1 MLVCVMLIVDVCFAT
16 LLTPDEIRI
25 VKYNQYLVTKE
36 AWIQKLRMC
45 ESSGID
51 TKINHRDV
59 DGTPSYYAFQF
70 KPSTFRMYAIRYN
83 LISKLTPNSEIMKM
97 IKSYEIQK
105 EIVEK
110 MFDDPKVKWRN
121 EFPDC
126 VKKLGLP
133 PKFINK

>member
-1 MLVCVMLIVDVCFAT
+1 MLMVDVCFAT
-16 LLTPDEIRI
+16 LLTDDEIRI
-25 VKYNQYLVTKE
+25 IRYNQYLEVKE

-51 TKINHRDV
+51 TKINHRDT

-70 KPSTFRMYAIRYN
+70 KPSTFRMYAIRY
-83 LISKLTPNSEIMKM
+83 KLVDKNVSNSEIMKM
-97 IKSYEIQK
+97 IRSYEFQK

-110 MFDDPKVKWRN
+110 MFDDPKVKWKN
-121 EFPDC
+121 EFPAC